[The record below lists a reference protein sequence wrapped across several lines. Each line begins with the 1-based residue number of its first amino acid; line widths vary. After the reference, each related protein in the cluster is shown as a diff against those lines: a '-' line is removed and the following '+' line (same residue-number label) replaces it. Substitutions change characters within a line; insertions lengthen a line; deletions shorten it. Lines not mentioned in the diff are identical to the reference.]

1 MSWNW
6 VRRGGLAATLGGIVG
21 ILYAP
26 FYALAYYATADGAES
41 LEALWVAAW
50 AGAARPVLKP
60 LLTFPRP
67 RSCTRPTASFSR
79 SWS

>member
-6 VRRGGLAATLGGIVG
+6 IRRGGLAATLGGIVG

-26 FYALAYYATADGAES
+26 FYALAYFATADGAES
-41 LEALWVAAW
+41 LEAPWVAAW
-50 AGAARPVLKP
+50 AGAVRPVLKP
-60 LLTFPRP
+60 LLTFASPEVVY
-67 RSCTRPTASFSR
+67 PTYGNFSR